1 MGCACAQLPGRAE
14 RRGLKSLVPSL
25 ERGRERRASQTSLP
39 ASGEEAEEKIAASG
53 EHPDS
58 QTELRL
64 SELGVRDVPGRGRS
78 ACDRAALD

>member
-1 MGCACAQLPGRAE
+1 M
-14 RRGLKSLVPSL
+14 KWSLGDML
-25 ERGRERRASQTSLP
+25 EARRASQTSLP